1 MPDQPSQQSRSGGLG
16 IFFVNSQVQPTQ
28 TIYIKSQVSGIHSV
42 LMAKA
47 AALALAATL
56 NDRLNFS
63 NTTFLNSQ
71 QLVRFLNAADQE
83 HPPDWRIKSYTQLFK
98 NRADHRHAKILQIY
112 RTLDTTADALARQ
125 AFSASAPTDSGVQ
138 PVCSYMS
145 HFTQCPL
152 YDALTDV
159 PLQSVKLIA
168 ASCC

>member
-1 MPDQPSQQSRSGGLG
+1 M
-16 IFFVNSQVQPTQ
+16 T
-28 TIYIKSQVSGIHSV
+28 
-42 LMAKA
+42 KA

-56 NDRLNFS
+56 NDQLNFS
-63 NTTFLNSQ
+63 NTTFLTDSQ

-98 NRADHRHAKILQIY
+98 NRADHRHAKILQIN
-112 RTLDTTADALARQ
+112 RTLNTTADALARQ
-125 AFSASAPTDSGVQ
+125 AFSASASTDSGVQ